1 MDDSNDRI
9 RVECASAFEK
19 YLSSVPRNY
28 DSAQFDYIVRGL
40 VVHLDDQNSEVCARM
55 YKRQHVKCIA
65 LMKCMYMYMHTYTRT
80 NTSADLHK
88 YTRTYTYT
96 YTYACIHASILL
108 TYVHTCLHTCKH
120 SI

>member
-40 VVHLDDQNSEVCARM
+40 VVHLDDQNSEVCART
-55 YKRQHVKCIA
+55 YKRQHVKCID
-65 LMKCMYMYMHTYTRT
+65 LTKCMYMQTCINTRVHTHTHTRMHAFMHPYY
-80 NTSADLHK
+80 LH
-88 YTRTYTYT
+88 T
-96 YTYACIHASILL
+96 CIHAYIL
-108 TYVHTCLHTCKH
+108 TYMQAFDMK
-120 SI
+120 